1 MRGSRSELR
10 LRRVALTA
18 VAATAL
24 ITGVFFV
31 VQNRLA
37 PVGGEV
43 AFVKA
48 LWLGLALLFWLVLPA
63 LIVGDSRLESA
74 VRRPFQL
81 LLALMAARGVAELV
95 MLYGFRNWSPS
106 YGIAHDL
113 LCLGVL
119 SAWGINRLG
128 RRSAIADPTLSRTL
142 LIHLFFTAALFLPE
156 IYFAAYMQAHFTTA
170 GAAAVYFVPDDGRHR
185 LVLAV
190 TAVVDALATAYLGF
204 FLYAWLNTSANAPT
218 PSPGS

>member
-1 MRGSRSELR
+1 MSGSRSELR

-18 VAATAL
+18 VATTAL
-24 ITGVFFV
+24 ITAVFFV

-48 LWLGLALLFWLVLPA
+48 VWLGLAMLFWLVLPA
-63 LIVGDSRLESA
+63 LIAADSRLDA
-74 VRRPFQL
+74 AIKRPFQL
-81 LLALMAARGVAELV
+81 LLALMALRGGAELV
-95 MLYGFRNWSPS
+95 MLYALKNWSPS

-119 SAWGINRLG
+119 SAW
-128 RRSAIADPTLSRTL
+128 AIDQRWRGGASTQGGLNRTL
-142 LIHLFFTAALFLPE
+142 RVHVFVTAALFLPE
-156 IYFAAYMQAHFTTA
+156 MYYAAYMQAHFTTA

-185 LVLAV
+185 VVLAV
-190 TAVVDALATAYLGF
+190 TAAVDTLAAAWLGY
-204 FLYAWLNTSANAPT
+204 FLYAWLNDEAAS
-218 PSPGS
+218 S